1 MGGGQRRF
9 RQFPKFGSFFFMV
22 PLKFQDAVLG
32 WLMLLSM
39 VLEASKLKI
48 IGSVYIIPVV
58 CMSSVQSDIIG

>member
-1 MGGGQRRF
+1 MGVSGGLDNFQ
-9 RQFPKFGSFFFMV
+9 SLVVFFLMV

-32 WLMLLSM
+32 LLMLLSM